1 MRKLLLGST
10 AVAAAALF
18 APNGAMAQGNDPFGR
33 GMGAAAASL
42 RGLEVRVGGYFR
54 GMYEYVDQSGVNNA
68 TNRLGKSDFS
78 QEIEIHILA
87 TGKAANGLRYGVA
100 LEIENDIYRTPA
112 NVASGASG
120 SGKNT
125 IGFDE
130 AWGFLAGP
138 WGQIRYGEEDGAIQ
152 QLQSGHITGFGIGG
166 LDSGDTNQQVV
177 GGNYRPNFSFVND
190 LGDNTKLTYLSPQ
203 FFGFD
208 AGATFA
214 FNTGEGPL
222 SGCDTIDTAGI
233 CDRVSAVAGGQ
244 SRRRN
249 EIQAALR
256 WRGSFGPVGAAATVG
271 YITADS
277 VGNTTGV
284 SPRRVDMI
292 WAGATATAYGF
303 VVGGWYTG
311 GTALPGYNPILRRG
325 STAATIDDRDMDAFM
340 VGATY
345 TIDAITVGGHF
356 TTTWS
361 AGSQTVAAGRRD
373 RGWAVG
379 GNYRIAPGLD
389 LFAEYLNTN
398 RKEVGV
404 RFENADVAPRAPG
417 GRANTDIVMA
427 GFRVAF

>member
-1 MRKLLLGST
+1 M
-10 AVAAAALF
+10 
-18 APNGAMAQGNDPFGR
+18 
-33 GMGAAAASL
+33 

-87 TGKAANGLRYGVA
+87 SGKAANGLRYGVA
-100 LEIENDIYRTPA
+100 LEIENDVYRTPA
-112 NVASGASG
+112 GGGNPSGASG
-120 SGKNT
+120 SGKNS

-130 AWGFLAGP
+130 AWGFLAGE

-152 QLQSGHITGFGIGG
+152 QLQSGHITGFGVGG

-222 SGCDTIDTAGI
+222 SGCDTIDTANL
-233 CDRVSAVAGGQ
+233 CDRASAVAGGLT
-244 SRRRN
+244 RRRN

-271 YITADS
+271 YITADA
-277 VGNTTGV
+277 VGNTTGL

-311 GTALPGYNPILRRG
+311 GTALPGFNPMLRRG
-325 STAATIDDRDMDAFM
+325 SSATVIDDRDMDAFM
-340 VGATY
+340 AGATY

-361 AGSQTVAAGRRD
+361 AGAQNIGAGRRD

-389 LFAEYLNTN
+389 LFAEYINTN
-398 RKEVGV
+398 RKEVGF
-404 RFENADVAPRAPG
+404 RFENADVAPRTPG
-417 GRANTDIVMA
+417 GRANTDIVLA